1 MTAPPP
7 DPEPPRPIRVLLVD
21 DDEDDYLLTR
31 ETVADIPGGGYVLA
45 WESDADAALDLI
57 CRNEFD
63 VYLVDFRL
71 GERTGL
77 ELLKEMRARH
87 CHAPVILL
95 TGVGQPEID
104 RAAAEAGAADYLEK
118 SRLDPVLLERAIR
131 YALRQRAQ
139 EVELEHK
146 VAERTAELAAAN
158 EALREADRRKDE
170 FLATLGHELRNP
182 LAPVRNALEIM
193 RLAADNP
200 AAVTAARDMMDRQLR
215 HMVRLINDLL
225 DASRIT
231 RGKLRIDLTHLDL
244 REPLASAVETAR
256 PALDAAGVTFVL
268 SLPDAPMPV
277 NGDHVRLAQL
287 FTNLLNN
294 AAKYTERGGT
304 ATLAATLDGPQ
315 TVVRVTDTGVG
326 LPAEVLPLVFDLF
339 TQVDRTLNRSQGG
352 LGIGL
357 ALVKRLAGM
366 HGGTVT
372 AASAGVGHGAT
383 FEVRLPLLG
392 DPAPPACAACEEG
405 STGTATDRERVAL
418 T

>member
-7 DPEPPRPIRVLLVD
+7 DPPARPIRVLLVD

-31 ETVADIPGGGYVLA
+31 DTVADIPGGGYA
-45 WESDADAALDLI
+45 IEWESDFDTAVDRI

-63 VYLVDFRL
+63 LYLVDFHL
-71 GERTGL
+71 GEKTGL
-77 ELLKEMRARH
+77 DLLREVRQRN

-104 RAAAEAGAADYLEK
+104 RAAAAAGAVDYLEK
-118 SRLDPVLLERAIR
+118 GQLDPVMLERAIR
-131 YALRQRAQ
+131 YALLQRAA
-139 EVELEHK
+139 EVELERK

-158 EALREADRRKDE
+158 AALRDADRRKDD

-200 AAVTAARDMMDRQLR
+200 VAMGAARDMMERQLR

-225 DASRIT
+225 DTSRIT
-231 RGKLRIDLTHLDL
+231 RGKLRIDLAPIDL
-244 REPLASAVETAR
+244 REPLRVAVETAR
-256 PALDAAGVTFVL
+256 PLLDEAEVTFTL
-268 SLPDAPMPV
+268 SLPVVPLLV
-277 NGDHVRLAQL
+277 NGDAVRLAQL
-287 FTNLLNN
+287 FANLLTN

-304 ATLAATLDGPQ
+304 ASLTAAHDGIRAI
-315 TVVRVTDTGVG
+315 VRVTDSGVG
-326 LPAEVLPLVFDLF
+326 LPPELLSQVFDMF
-339 TQVDRTLNRSQGG
+339 TQVDRTLNRSKGG

-357 ALVKRLAGM
+357 ALVKRLTEM

-372 AASAGVGHGAT
+372 AHSDGIGHGAT

-392 DPAPPACAACEEG
+392 EPAAPECKACDDEPSA
-405 STGTATDRERVAL
+405 
-418 T
+418 